1 MTVTVRR
8 IPSTAPLA
16 AILVIVAEDGGVILE
31 DFITQAQVAALNTEL
46 VPHLDSVVAGGTKQS
61 EFHGAQTRRLTR
73 LPALSRTFRDEILDL
88 DLFYDLADATF
99 LEESGSYWLTTAQLI
114 EIGPGNKPQP
124 LHRDLENN
132 APFLPLGRSA
142 PEVMVNFLV
151 ALTDFTDAN
160 GGTRIIPGSHLWPD
174 FEEKGTQEMTVPVEM
189 KAGDAVFFT
198 GKVVHGGGPNRTE
211 NEYRRGIAI
220 PIQPSYLT
228 PEEPFPFVLDVDTVR
243 QLPQRV
249 QAVLGF
255 RTQHPNGAPGGLW
268 FINSSELA
276 DYIGL

>member
-1 MTVTVRR
+1 LADILAIVR
-8 IPSTAPLA
+8 
-16 AILVIVAEDGGVILE
+16 EDGGVVIE
-31 DFITQAQVAALNTEL
+31 DFITQAQVEALNAEIG
-46 VPHLDSVVAGGTKQS
+46 PHLDSVVAGGTKGS

-73 LPALSRTFRDEILDL
+73 LPALSRTFREQVLDI
-88 DLFYDLADATF
+88 DLLHDLADAVF

-132 APFLPLGRSA
+132 PPFVPLGRAA

-151 ALTDFTDAN
+151 ALSDFTDEN
-160 GGTRIIPGSHLWPD
+160 GGTRIIPGSHTWSD
-174 FEEKGTQEMTVPVEM
+174 YADRGTQEMTVPVEM

-198 GKVVHGGGPNRTE
+198 GKVVHGGGANRTE
-211 NEYRRGIAI
+211 DEFRRGIAI

-228 PEEPFPFVLDVDTVR
+228 PEEPFPFVLDVGTVR
-243 QLPQRV
+243 HLPQRV
-249 QAVLGF
+249 QAILGF

-268 FINSSELA
+268 FINSGELA
-276 DYIGL
+276 DYLGL